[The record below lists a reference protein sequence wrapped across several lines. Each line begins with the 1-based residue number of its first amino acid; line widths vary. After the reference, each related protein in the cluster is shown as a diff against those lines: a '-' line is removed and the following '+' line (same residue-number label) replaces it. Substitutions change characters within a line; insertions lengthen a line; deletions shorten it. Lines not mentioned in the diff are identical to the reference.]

1 MNFLAIL
8 RGINVGGKRKI
19 LMKDLKELFEV
30 NGFQNIITYIQSG
43 NILFSTAELQD
54 AIQVENLIEKE
65 ILARFG
71 FNVPAI
77 VISVP
82 EVKIAIKENPF
93 YKDETDIS
101 QLHLTVLRSAPDEDL
116 ITDLK
121 EKEFNGDH
129 FEVIGRKVFIK
140 CKGKYSQ
147 SKLTN
152 QLFEKKLKVIAT
164 TRNWKTVL
172 KIQQLI
178 EDKID

>member
-30 NGFQNIITYIQSG
+30 NGCTNIITYIQSG
-43 NILFSTAELQD
+43 NILFSSSGEKDT
-54 AIQVENLIEKE
+54 IQLENLIEKE

-77 VISVP
+77 VLPVP
-82 EVKIAIKENPF
+82 EVAIAIKENPF
-93 YKDETDIS
+93 YNDESDIS
-101 QLHLTVLRSAPDEDL
+101 QLHLTVLRSEPDKSL
-116 ITDLK
+116 ISEIK
-121 EKEFNGDH
+121 EKDFNGDS
-129 FEVIGRKVFIK
+129 FEITGRKVFIK

-152 QLFEKKLKVIAT
+152 QLFENKLKVIAT

-178 EDKID
+178 EENIN